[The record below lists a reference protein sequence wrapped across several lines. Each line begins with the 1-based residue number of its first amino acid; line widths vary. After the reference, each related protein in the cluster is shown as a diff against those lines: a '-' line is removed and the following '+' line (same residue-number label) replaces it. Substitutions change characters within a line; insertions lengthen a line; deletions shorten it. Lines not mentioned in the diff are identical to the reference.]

1 MVDLRE
7 PMRELIQDPKTYTR
21 DLEFPDPDK
30 IFLYDD
36 TLRDG
41 EQMPGVAFSPQQKV
55 ELAELLSEIGVD
67 VMDVAFPVSSESD
80 RQALSL
86 ILQARRSG
94 QIVNTVEVLAMCRS
108 VQGDIDAVLQVVDAS
123 GVRPNDVSLLIL
135 STLSDLHL
143 KYKLGRMLLK
153 REGRSDSEWLDMPV
167 AFYREANIRMI
178 CDAITYARSKGIEQI
193 EFAAEDASRGSLD
206 YAIEWAEACIEAGGT
221 RFCFSDTCGVF
232 TPEGVDHYFPPIVE
246 ALGVQNGRVD
256 LTAHFHNDFGLGALN
271 TVRAVM
277 HGATHPSIT
286 ANGIGERAGNTSLH
300 QFVMVLKELY
310 GVTLPRFQYHR
321 LHELRK
327 AVERISGI
335 PIQVH
340 EPIIGE
346 GVFSHESGMHTS
358 AILVH
363 PAIYQFIREEEV
375 GGVHRFVFG
384 KHSGAGALEEV
395 LKKNEELLEA
405 HGVTLTDD
413 LVRSALERVKEIRG
427 LMIEEGSTK
436 TVVNRYYEDYHR
448 LGITETA
455 LVEIVL
461 EMGKSSV
468 PSED

>member
-7 PMRELIQDPKTYTR
+7 PMKELIQDPQTYTR

-327 AVERISGI
+327 AIERISGI